1 MWALDDFRHLLV
13 GCEIINDDP
22 SKKITD
28 FRPIF
33 EAGETSLVWVGTE
46 RKNSQE
52 LFDCAVSAVILAARE
67 IDVSHAPPGRTIIRC
82 DNPKKLYSEIIN
94 FLRPQRPPVGIHPMA
109 WIDPE
114 ARIGPDCYI
123 GPFTY
128 VGKAEIGAGCTI
140 YPNVYIHD
148 GVRIGSNVEIQ
159 AGAII
164 GTSGFGVSRGADGKI
179 VPFPHIGTVVIGDN
193 VRISANTC
201 VDRGSLSDTVIGSGT
216 YVDNLVHVGHNARL
230 GEDSLITAHAMIGAI
245 VTGKRVFVH
254 PNSTVPSTRTLGE
267 EAQVGAGAVVMADVP
282 DREVWIGNP
291 AEEIG
296 LFKAL
301 RRRLRALLTS

>member
-1 MWALDDFRHLLV
+1 MWSIDDIRPLLKDCDIV
-13 GCEIINDDP
+13 NDDAT
-22 SKKITD
+22 KRFTE

-33 EAGETSLVWVGTE
+33 EAGPTSLVWVGTE

-52 LFDCAVSAVILAARE
+52 LFDQAVSSIVLAARE
-67 IDVSHAPPGRTIIRC
+67 LDVSRAPRERTVIRC
-82 DNPKKLYSEIIN
+82 DNPKRLYSEIVN
-94 FLRPQRPPVGIHPMA
+94 FLRPQRPPVGIHPMSY
-109 WIDPE
+109 IHPE
-114 ARIGPDCYI
+114 AKVGPDCYI
-123 GPFTY
+123 GAFTY
-128 VGKAEIGAGCTI
+128 IGRAEIGARCTI

-148 GVRIGSNVEIQ
+148 DVRIGNNVEIQ

-164 GTSGFGVSRGADGKI
+164 GTSGFGISRGADGKI
-179 VPFPHIGTVVIGDN
+179 EPFPHIGTVIIGDN
-193 VRISANTC
+193 VRIGANTC
-201 VDRGSLSDTVIGSGT
+201 VDRGSLNDTVIGSGT
-216 YVDNLVHVGHNARL
+216 YIDNLVHVGHNARL
-230 GEDSLITAHAMIGAI
+230 GEDSVITAHAMIGAI

-254 PNSTVPSTRTLGE
+254 PNATVPSTRRLGE

-301 RRRLRALLTS
+301 RVRLRSLLRG